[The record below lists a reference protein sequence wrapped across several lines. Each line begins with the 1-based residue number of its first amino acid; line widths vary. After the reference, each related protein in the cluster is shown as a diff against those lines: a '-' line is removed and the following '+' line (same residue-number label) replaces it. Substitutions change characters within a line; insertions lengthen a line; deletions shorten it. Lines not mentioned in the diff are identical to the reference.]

1 MKMIIVGGGKL
12 GKSLADILLDRKH
25 EVGLIEKNIARCNR
39 LADAL
44 DAEVFLGDGSH
55 VEVLETAGAKNADC
69 VMAVTGSDQD
79 NLVVAQIVKHHF
91 HAGKVIARVNDPRN
105 IHTFHVL
112 GIENTVCSTDVIASM
127 IDQEADAT
135 NMHLIAR
142 INEGSADVCSIHL
155 PKEGAALAGK
165 ALKEIDF
172 PGGVL
177 IISIIRNGALIVP
190 GGATVFADGDEVIAL
205 TEEKS
210 RRAFMRMIAEKT

>member
-1 MKMIIVGGGKL
+1 MIIVGGGKL

-25 EVGLIEKNIARCNR
+25 QVSLIEKNIARCGR
-39 LADAL
+39 LADEL

-55 VEVLETAGAKNADC
+55 VEILETAGAKDAHC

-105 IHTFHVL
+105 VNTFRVL

-135 NMHLIAR
+135 NMHLLAR
-142 INEGSADVCSIHL
+142 INEGSADVCSINL
-155 PKEGAALAGK
+155 PEHGAALAGRS
-165 ALKEIDF
+165 LKEIDF
-172 PGGVL
+172 PAGIL
-177 IISIIRNGALIVP
+177 IISIIRNGNLIVP
-190 GGATVFADGDEVIAL
+190 SGATVFQDGDEVIAL

-210 RRAFMRMIAEKT
+210 RRAFTRMIAQEM